1 MSATIKLSEIYH
13 EHTGNQDS
21 VAVQGS
27 TVKECLDQLVSLF
40 PALRP
45 LLFDSEYALGVLIIY
60 KGDVITMSNIDRPVL
75 ENDELT
81 LLPMIYG
88 G

>member
-1 MSATIKLSEIYH
+1 MKVEIKLSEIYH
-13 EHTGNQDS
+13 EYTGNRKT
-21 VAVQGS
+21 VTVEGA
-27 TVKECLDQLVSLF
+27 TVKECLDHLITLF
-40 PALRP
+40 PVLRP

-60 KGDVITMSNIDRPVL
+60 KGDVITMSNIDRPVAD
-75 ENDELT
+75 NDEIT